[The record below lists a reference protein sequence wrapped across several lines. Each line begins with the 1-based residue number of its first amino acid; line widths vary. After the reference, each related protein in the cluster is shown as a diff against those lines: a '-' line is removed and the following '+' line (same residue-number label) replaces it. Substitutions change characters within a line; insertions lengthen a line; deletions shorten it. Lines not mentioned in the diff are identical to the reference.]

1 MRLLQQVE
9 GRRAVARVG
18 HNMGQFALSWSG
30 LQAVG
35 IAPVKCFHNV
45 ATERNGCRV
54 TVVFE
59 VKKENPANSTT
70 TAGDQ
75 LIN

>member
-1 MRLLQQVE
+1 VLQE
-9 GRRAVARVG
+9 WGRTWGNLRYLGPDCRP
-18 HNMGQFALSWSG
+18 SG
-30 LQAVG
+30 SLQ
-35 IAPVKCFHNV
+35 VKCFRNV

-59 VKKENPANSTT
+59 VKNETPANSTT

-75 LIN
+75 LIS